1 MLIHQLVDLGA
12 VNRHRDPTQVWTP
25 VSGFRGDETLNATC
39 AILAAT
45 ISTYIQHSSTSP
57 IPHTIHAMAI
67 PRRIT
72 LLLSSVALILI
83 TALLL
88 ATALELQAPL
98 PKMVA
103 VSVAQEA
110 KYGEYEREI
119 QAKARINGTEF
130 DRGDILNG
138 TATASIAYS
147 LSATTTPMT
156 MTQEGLIG
164 FDQAPTPS
172 PSSSTPSQAPAQP
185 SPAPPKAPQMPI
197 LAMSFSGSG
206 GPKHCRGQV
215 IHKMK
220 FAPPAANWKEGA
232 CINLPS
238 QARCGVFFAGKDD
251 HCEAQL
257 FNADNCRNNSMT
269 YVNTVV
275 FMPEE
280 RPVGALWNSMW
291 VKCGVETPEA
301 SLIDPAILGGL
312 IKPGKKGGG

>member
-1 MLIHQLVDLGA
+1 
-12 VNRHRDPTQVWTP
+12 
-25 VSGFRGDETLNATC
+25 
-39 AILAAT
+39 
-45 ISTYIQHSSTSP
+45 
-57 IPHTIHAMAI
+57 MAI

-88 ATALELQAPL
+88 ATALELRAPL

-147 LSATTTPMT
+147 LSATTKTTMPTPMT

-164 FDQAPTPS
+164 FDQTPTPS
-172 PSSSTPSQAPAQP
+172 ASSSTPVATPSQA
-185 SPAPPKAPQMPI
+185 PAPPKAPQMPI

-206 GPKHCRGQV
+206 GPKHCRGQM

-312 IKPGKKGGG
+312 IKIPIVAASSSPHHRRRIIVDRTPPFTPRVLRYINEHPGVG

>member
-1 MLIHQLVDLGA
+1 
-12 VNRHRDPTQVWTP
+12 
-25 VSGFRGDETLNATC
+25 
-39 AILAAT
+39 
-45 ISTYIQHSSTSP
+45 
-57 IPHTIHAMAI
+57 MAI
-67 PRRIT
+67 PRRLT
-72 LLLSSVALILI
+72 LLLSSVTLILI

-88 ATALELQAPL
+88 ATALEIQAPL
-98 PKMVA
+98 PKMIA
-103 VSVAQEA
+103 VSLAQKA

-119 QAKARINGTEF
+119 QAKARINGTDF

-138 TATASIAYS
+138 TGTASVAYTP
-147 LSATTTPMT
+147 SATTSMAMT

-164 FDQAPTPS
+164 FDQTPTPS
-172 PSSSTPSQAPAQP
+172 PSSSSQEISTPSAAPAPP
-185 SPAPPKAPQMPI
+185 SPAPPKAAQMPI

-206 GPKHCRGQV
+206 GPKHCRGTM
-215 IHKMK
+215 IHKMQ

-238 QARCGVFFAGKDD
+238 EARCGVFFAGKDD

-257 FNADNCRNNSMT
+257 FNSDNCRNNSMT

-280 RPVGALWNSMW
+280 RPVGALWSSMW

-312 IKPGKKGGG
+312 IKPGKKPGGG

>member
-1 MLIHQLVDLGA
+1 MCDPSGHQYIHTTQLDLT
-12 VNRHRDPTQVWTP
+12 N
-25 VSGFRGDETLNATC
+25 SKSL
-39 AILAAT
+39 
-45 ISTYIQHSSTSP
+45 
-57 IPHTIHAMAI
+57 TIHTMAI

-88 ATALELQAPL
+88 ATALELRAPL

-110 KYGEYEREI
+110 KYGEYEREV

-164 FDQAPTPS
+164 FDQTPTPS
-172 PSSSTPSQAPAQP
+172 ASSSTPSQAPAKP

-206 GPKHCRGQV
+206 GPKHCRGQM

-220 FAPPAANWKEGA
+220 VAPPAANWKEGA

-257 FNADNCRNNSMT
+257 FNSDNCRNNSMT

-312 IKPGKKGGG
+312 IKPGKKPGGG